1 MRNGQQDMIDDINA
15 EVRYTHSLIGK
26 DALDPRVMK
35 AMRKVPR
42 DAFVPPEMRAAA
54 FENGPLPIGYG
65 QTISQP
71 YIVALMTDLL
81 APEPDHRILE
91 IGTGSGYQT
100 AILSQLC
107 SKVYTVEVVAELG
120 TIAADTFKR
129 LGCRNIEMR
138 TGDGYLG
145 WPEHAPYDGIIVTA
159 AAAYIPGALVEQ
171 LRPGGRM
178 VIPVGLPY
186 SHQELMLV
194 KKDEQGNTET
204 ETVLGVA
211 FVPLVEGERGGRHQG
226 SPGENSSRNDT
237 GL

>member
-1 MRNGQQDMIDDINA
+1 MRNNQQGMLDDINA
-15 EVRYTHSLIGK
+15 EVRYTRSLIGK
-26 DALDPRVMK
+26 DALDPRVME

-42 DAFVPPEMRAAA
+42 DAFVPPDMKAAA

-81 APEPDHRILE
+81 APEPEHRILE

-107 SKVYTVEVVAELG
+107 SKVYSVEVVKELSA
-120 TIAADTFKR
+120 TAADVFKR
-129 LGCRNIEMR
+129 LGYHNIEMR
-138 TGDGYLG
+138 IGDGYQG

-159 AAAYIPGALVEQ
+159 AATHTPAALVEQ

-194 KKDEQGNTET
+194 RKDEQGKTET
-204 ETVLGVA
+204 KSVLGVA
-211 FVPLVEGERGGRHQG
+211 FVPLVEAKG
-226 SPGENSSRNDT
+226 
-237 GL
+237 

>member
-1 MRNGQQDMIDDINA
+1 MRNTPQDMIDDINA
-15 EVRYTHSLIGK
+15 EVRYTQSLIGK
-26 DALDPRVMK
+26 EALDPRVME

-42 DAFVPPEMRAAA
+42 DVFVPPEMRDAA
-54 FENGPLPIGYG
+54 FENGPLPIGHG

-81 APEPDHRILE
+81 LPEPEQRILE

-107 SKVYTVEVVAELG
+107 SKVYTVEVVEELG
-120 TIAADTFKR
+120 VIAADIFRR
-129 LGCRNIEMR
+129 LGYRNIEMR

-145 WPEHAPYDGIIVTA
+145 WPEHAPYDGIMVTA
-159 AAAYIPGALVEQ
+159 AAASIPDALVEQ

-194 KKDEQGNTET
+194 KKDEQGITET

-211 FVPLVEGERGGRHQG
+211 FVPLVRGARGGHQQGFPGGNG
-226 SPGENSSRNDT
+226 SLNNA

>member
-1 MRNGQQDMIDDINA
+1 MRNNQQEMLEDINA
-15 EVRYTHSLIGK
+15 EVRYTRSLIGK
-26 DALDPRVMK
+26 DALDPRVME
-35 AMRKVPR
+35 AVRKVPR
-42 DAFVPPEMRAAA
+42 DAFVPPNMKSAA

-81 APEPDHRILE
+81 APEAEHRILE

-107 SKVYTVEVVAELG
+107 SKVYSLEVVAELG
-120 TIAADTFKR
+120 AIAADVFKR
-129 LGCRNIEMR
+129 LGYHNIEMR
-138 TGDGYLG
+138 IGDGYLG

-159 AAAYIPGALVEQ
+159 AATHIPSALVEQ

-186 SHQELMLV
+186 SHQELMLLR
-194 KKDEQGNTET
+194 KDQQGKTLT
-204 ETVLGVA
+204 KSVLGVA
-211 FVPLVEGERGGRHQG
+211 FVPLVGGERVTQQ
-226 SPGENSSRNDT
+226 
-237 GL
+237 

>member
-1 MRNGQQDMIDDINA
+1 MQNNQQDMIDDINA

-26 DALDPRVMK
+26 DTLDPRVME

-42 DAFVPPEMRAAA
+42 DAFVPPEMRGAA

-81 APEPDHRILE
+81 APEPGHRILE

-107 SKVYTVEVVAELG
+107 SKVYTVEVVEELG
-120 TIAADTFKR
+120 VIAADIFRR
-129 LGCRNIEMR
+129 LGYRNIEMR
-138 TGDGYLG
+138 TGDGYQG

-159 AAAYIPGALVEQ
+159 AAAYIPDALVEQ

-186 SHQELMLV
+186 SHQELVLL
-194 KKDEQGNTET
+194 KKDEQGKTET

-211 FVPLVEGERGGRHQG
+211 FVPLVEGGHGGHQQG
-226 SPGENSSRNDT
+226 SQGESGSRNDA
-237 GL
+237 GV